1 MLFWLEKVGIR
12 RKESGLSKRPMRTKI
27 SSKGV
32 VSKKFGRICWWLI
45 TVNQGQQTFSVKDQ
59 MVNIFSFLGHMVS
72 IMAPQLCHCSGKAAT
87 DNMSVMVRLCSN
99 YTLFTKTDSG
109 PNLACGL

>member
-32 VSKKFGRICWWLI
+32 VSKKFGRICWCLI
-45 TVNQGQQTFSVKDQ
+45 TLNQGQQTFSLKDQ
-59 MVNIFSFLGHMVS
+59 KVNILSFLGHMVS

>member
-12 RKESGLSKRPMRTKI
+12 WKESGISKRPMRTKI

-45 TVNQGQQTFSVKDQ
+45 ILNQGQQTFSVKDQ
-59 MVNIFSFLGHMVS
+59 MVNIFGFLGHMVS
-72 IMAPQLCHCSGKAAT
+72 IMAPQLCHCSGKAAIN
-87 DNMSVMVRLCSN
+87 NM
-99 YTLFTKTDSG
+99 
-109 PNLACGL
+109 